1 MCEVEAINY
10 GIPLY
15 VYCFTGVSIRLEHSE
30 YTIQE
35 TDREVFVCAM
45 LNGTIEEN
53 VVVSLSTVEGSAN
66 GQCRGVA
73 TLTLCNLLFLFFQDS
88 VIFDST

>member
-1 MCEVEAINY
+1 M
-10 GIPLY
+10 
-15 VYCFTGVSIRLEHSE
+15 SIRLEHSE

-35 TDREVFVCAM
+35 TDREVFVSAM

-73 TLTLCNLLFLFFQDS
+73 TLTLCNLLFLLFQDS
-88 VIFDST
+88 AIFDST